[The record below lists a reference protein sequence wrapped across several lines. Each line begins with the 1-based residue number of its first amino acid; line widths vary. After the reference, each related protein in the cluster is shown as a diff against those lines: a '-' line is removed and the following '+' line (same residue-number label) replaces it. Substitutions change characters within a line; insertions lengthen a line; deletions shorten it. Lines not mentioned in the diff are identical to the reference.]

1 MNKGTKMADHKDR
14 DNLQDSKSHSSDDSQ
29 IEEDFEERQRMA
41 DQSSER
47 ELEEDLKYT
56 SVSPRLSGG
65 DLDADWKDA
74 NSTGEETVGGTTPT
88 PDQDMVDEL
97 GEAVG
102 LTYKGDEEL
111 GGGEKLAERD
121 RQRWEL
127 NPESAQEDDQST

>member
-1 MNKGTKMADHKDR
+1 
-14 DNLQDSKSHSSDDSQ
+14 
-29 IEEDFEERQRMA
+29 MA